1 MTEAYPIRIG
11 FQVDYPSGWVIC
23 MTMEN
28 NMSTA
33 TISPARID
41 LILNALS
48 EDMRGAV
55 GPALRYDGSKE
66 CVRRWFRNAASDMV
80 SNEERMEFAG
90 MACAVIRAAVKVG
103 VTF

>member
-1 MTEAYPIRIG
+1 MNTA
-11 FQVDYPSGWVIC
+11 
-23 MTMEN
+23 MEN
-28 NMSTA
+28 DMSTA

-41 LILNALS
+41 LILSALS

-55 GPALRYDGSKE
+55 GSALRHDGPKE
-66 CVRRWFRNAASDMV
+66 CVRRWFSDAASDMV